1 MKINNKTDFSK
12 TLNLPKQVIAIKG
25 NQVKKEEYIL
35 QKIQDIK
42 RYQFVMSKNIK
53 SGGKKYKILEM
64 PTDIENKLSSTIILN
79 KILKDFVVKEKLE
92 KGECIDHKLIFT
104 NASDVE
110 KIEALPSNKNNIQE
124 LLKQRAQKRKTLA
137 NISKGQISEINSLG
151 TTINYETDTLTTIK
165 TDFEISMIKKF
176 FEMYNLGILKKE
188 LKTVHFCTKCE
199 TSKRRKDLKFEK
211 KEVDN
216 YYVLYKVKE
225 DKGLLS
231 KYNNLENTYLIAS
244 TFRPYLMVTSEN
256 IAISNELEYSLVEV
270 KERTK
275 KIHYIIASDFVDEVM
290 KKEFVIKYEVKQKF
304 KAEQLKDIL
313 PMNPL
318 DYRKRVNILLAN
330 KENVSFGKEDS
341 TGIRIVSSGHTYI
354 DYLILKKTK
363 PQGIKPIINEN
374 GKTTGASLVFQNMD
388 FLEVNQKI
396 IDYLKESKFIYT
408 VTKLKINLP
417 KCDKCD
423 TQTIYRPVTDWYVIK
438 QKENEITDEVFDELS
453 KKITANKEYKKQE
466 LWEAVININ
475 KQKEALISDKNIL
488 GVPIPVFY
496 CADCGENIISNKT
509 IEVLTNMIKNKGSDA
524 WYKQTP
530 EEILQGQA
538 ACRKCGC
545 TFFFKENATLNSF
558 FEYIC
563 INLLQNDMVIKER
576 TTTNLLI
583 EDKQEFIENLRAL
596 SFLPNYTNTLNK
608 INHILVHSNVNEKL
622 AKNSNENV
630 EENKGKNKKAK
641 DKKSA
646 KSDKSKNKALKQ
658 KKSNIQIEDEVTY
671 IINSYGTDILRLW
684 AAIFSTKERI
694 YLNRQ
699 NIVNINKKYK
709 GIRRIFKFLLANL
722 YDFNPNRD
730 YIKPEVRNEIDK
742 YMYVEMYNLVEEV
755 EKAYNSFE
763 FNKVYK
769 LLTEF
774 GENTLSKK
782 YFESIKYKL
791 YVLNTNNKIR
801 RSIQSNLYDIILTL
815 SHLWLPI
822 IPFTMEEFWPYI
834 YHNSSTEERNIY
846 SYQINVKDIASEN
859 SDILMKWKRIFAV
872 KEKFDTKIKVALIQK
887 KINNTLEAKVILKTN
902 DYTKKFVEENYQ
914 DILECIN
921 VSSIEVNV
929 SAEHV
934 VKIEKEPGTKC
945 VRCNHYSQEIGK
957 DLKYRYLC
965 PNCAKIMDVIENEN

>member
-42 RYQFVMSKNIK
+42 KYQFVMSNNLKN
-53 SGGKKYKILEM
+53 GGKKYKIIEM

-92 KGECIDHKLIFT
+92 QGECIEHKLIFT
-104 NASDVE
+104 NASDTE

-124 LLKQRAQKRKTLA
+124 LLKSRSQKRKTLA
-137 NISKGQISEINSLG
+137 NMFKGQITEINNLG
-151 TTINYETDTLTTIK
+151 TTINYENDTLTTIK
-165 TDFEISMIKKF
+165 TDFEISMINKF
-176 FEMYNLGILKKE
+176 FEMYKLGILKKE

-199 TSKRRKDLKFEK
+199 TSKKRKDLKFEK

-225 DKGLLS
+225 DKGLFS
-231 KYNNLENTYLIAS
+231 KYNNLENTYFVAS
-244 TFRPYLMVTSEN
+244 TYRPYLMVTSEN
-256 IAISNELEYSLVEV
+256 IAISNELEYALVEV
-270 KERTK
+270 KENIK
-275 KIHYIIASDFVDEVM
+275 KTHYILAVDYVDEVM
-290 KKEFVIKYEVKQKF
+290 KKEFVIKYEIKQKF

-318 DYRKRVNILLAN
+318 DYRKRVNILITN
-330 KENVSFGKEDS
+330 KENVSFKEEDS

-354 DYLILKKTK
+354 DYLILKETK
-363 PQGIKPIINEN
+363 PKGIKPIINET

-408 VTKLKINLP
+408 VTKLKLSIP
-417 KCDKCD
+417 KCDVCGKP
-423 TQTIYRPVTDWYVIK
+423 TIYRPITDWYITK
-438 QKENEITDEVFDELS
+438 SKENEITEEMLESLS
-453 KKITANKEYKKQE
+453 QKITSNKEYKKQD
-466 LWEAVININ
+466 LLKAVNNIN

-496 CADCGENIISNKT
+496 CAECGENIISDKT
-509 IEVLTNMIKNKGSDA
+509 IEILIHMIKNKGSDA

-545 TFFFKENATLNSF
+545 TFFFKENATLNSL

-563 INLLQNDMVIKER
+563 INLLQKDMVIKER

-583 EDKQEFIENLRAL
+583 ESKKEFIENLKAL
-596 SFLPNYTNTLNK
+596 SFIPDYTGSLAK
-608 INHILVHSNVNEKL
+608 FDSILVHSNVNEKL
-622 AKNSNENV
+622 TKKKKEEVNESETDKKNKSK
-630 EENKGKNKKAK
+630 NKKVNKKAK
-641 DKKSA
+641 KGFLKT
-646 KSDKSKNKALKQ
+646 KN
-658 KKSNIQIEDEVTY
+658 SNIQIEDEVTY
-671 IINSYGTDILRLW
+671 IINNYGTDILRLW
-684 AAIFSTKERI
+684 AAIFSNKERI
-694 YLNRQ
+694 YLNKQ
-699 NIVNINKKYK
+699 NIINIQKKYK

-722 YDFNPNRD
+722 YDFTPNKD
-730 YIKPEVRNEIDK
+730 YVKPELRNEIDK
-742 YMYVEMYNLVEEV
+742 YVYVELYNVVNNVKE
-755 EKAYNSFE
+755 AYNKLE

-774 GENTLSKK
+774 GEDVLSKK

-791 YVLNTNNKIR
+791 YILNTNNKKR
-801 RSIQSNLYDIILTL
+801 RSVQSSLYDIILTL

-822 IPFTMEEFWPYI
+822 IPFTMEEIWPYI
-834 YHNSSTEERNIY
+834 YHNSSTEEKNIY
-846 SYQINVKDIASEN
+846 SYKMNIKNIADEN
-859 SDILMKWKRIFAV
+859 TDALMKWKRIFSV
-872 KEKFDTKIKVALIQK
+872 KEKFDAKIKIALLQK

-902 DYTKKFVEENYQ
+902 DYTKKFVEENYE

-921 VSSIEVNV
+921 VSSIEANV
-929 SAEHV
+929 SAEHI
-934 VKIEKEPGTKC
+934 VKVEKESGTKC

-965 PNCAKIMDVIENEN
+965 PTCAKIMEMIENEE